1 VKVFF
6 TYLAIT
12 PIHRKEKSCVE
23 TLERLAQM
31 KDLWTGVIEAAGG
44 ATQFDT
50 GAIDPTAIAS
60 KKGDI

>member
-1 VKVFF
+1 MKVFF